1 MIEKLQQQWGNK
13 WARIAERLPGR
24 TDNAVKNRWNSTLKR
39 RVQSQQMLQLPPPP
53 LMHLEVPDLIAPFLQ
68 SLSFSGTEEV
78 PEPPPPFSSPTS
90 FEIPLIEPFNPDFEW
105 REHQMGLFDL
115 TAKPDGMGQSF
126 TAHDPLHL
134 GFD

>member
-39 RVQSQQMLQLPPPP
+39 KTQGQQMMQVPPPP
-53 LMHLEVPDLIAPFLQ
+53 LMHLEAPHVYAPSLQ
-68 SLSFSGTEEV
+68 TMSMSGTEEG
-78 PEPPPPFSSPTS
+78 PESPPPFSSPTS
-90 FEIPLIEPFNPDFEW
+90 FEIPVMEPFNLDFEW
-105 REHQMGLFDL
+105 REHQMEVFDI
-115 TAKPDGMGQSF
+115 TQKPDGMGPSF
-126 TAHDPLHL
+126 TGPDPLHM